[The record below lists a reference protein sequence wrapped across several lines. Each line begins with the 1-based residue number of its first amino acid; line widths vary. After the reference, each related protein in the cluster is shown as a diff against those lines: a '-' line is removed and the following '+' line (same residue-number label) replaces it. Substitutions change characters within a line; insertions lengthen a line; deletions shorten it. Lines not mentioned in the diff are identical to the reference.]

1 MQNKPAFRPIDILPY
16 AGKTVVLLGLAIWV
30 FWTQV
35 SHIIRQAPRSSET
48 AYTVLTPLAV
58 LFLLWLRRGE
68 ISKNLTQGSYWGIF
82 PILSGLSLL
91 AAATW
96 PFSYGF
102 ARDVAIIPVVAGI
115 VWTICGW
122 KVLKLSLPMIF
133 LLLLA
138 IPIGSRIYAA
148 LIIRPETYTISATAQ
163 ALDALPGIETSVVGT
178 DLIYTTGEKTG
189 QIAVGE
195 SNRGARLLPTY
206 LAIGIFVL
214 FSRIRSW
221 WRILFVAVLS
231 IPIVLFCNFFR
242 LFSWGV
248 AVIYTHASPVNGLP
262 RNLSAVS
269 ALLLCY
275 LLFAFFSSFKL
286 PLFVAEEEEEENCIE
301 GERPH
306 V

>member
-1 MQNKPAFRPIDILPY
+1 MQNKPAFRPIDIFPF
-16 AGKTVVLLGLAIWV
+16 AGKMVVLLGLAIWV

-35 SHIIRQAPRSSET
+35 SHIIIQAPRSSET
-48 AYTVLTPLAV
+48 AYTVVTPLAV
-58 LFLLWLRRGE
+58 LLLAWLRRKE
-68 ISKNLTQGSYWGIF
+68 IANNLNQGSYGGILL
-82 PILSGLSLL
+82 ILSGLFLF

-96 PFSYGF
+96 PFNYGF
-102 ARDVAIIPVVAGI
+102 ARDISIIPVVAGI
-115 VWTICGW
+115 VWAVGGG
-122 KVLKLSLPMIF
+122 KVLKPSLPMIF

-148 LIIRPETYTISATAQ
+148 LIIRPETYTISATAK
-163 ALDALPGIETSVVGT
+163 ALDALPEIETSVVGT

-195 SNRGARLLPTY
+195 SNRGARLLQTY

-214 FSRIRSW
+214 FSRIRPW
-221 WRILFVAVLS
+221 WRILFVVVLS
-231 IPIVLFCNFFR
+231 LPMVLFCNFFR
-242 LFSWGV
+242 LFIWGV
-248 AVIYTHASPVNGLP
+248 VVIYSQVPPLSGLP
-262 RNLSAVS
+262 RNLSAVV

-286 PLFVAEEEEEENCIE
+286 HLFVAEEEEEKGIE